1 MRLLYM
7 FAGRGGGEANMR
19 LCELEN
25 KEVINAC
32 DCKKL
37 GYVEDLIIDECNGT
51 IEALIIPKT
60 GRFCCFFSDGEEYV
74 IPYRCIRK
82 IGPDIILV
90 EIHEK
95 K

>member
-1 MRLLYM
+1 
-7 FAGRGGGEANMR
+7 MR

-37 GYVEDLIIDECNGT
+37 GKLCG
-51 IEALIIPKT
+51 
-60 GRFCCFFSDGEEYV
+60 FFSDGAEYI
-74 IPYRCIRK
+74 IPYKCIRK

-90 EIHEK
+90 EIHEEG
-95 K
+95 

>member
-1 MRLLYM
+1 MSRMERLRQRCD
-7 FAGRGGGEANMR
+7 GMR

-37 GYVEDLIIDECNGT
+37 GYVEDLVIDECNGT

-60 GRFCCFFSDGEEYV
+60 GRLCCFFSEGEEYV
-74 IPYRCIRK
+74 IPYHCIRK

>member
-1 MRLLYM
+1 
-7 FAGRGGGEANMR
+7 MR
-19 LCELEN
+19 LCEMEE

-32 DCKKL
+32 DCRRL
-37 GYVEDLIIDECNGT
+37 GFVADLVIEECSGK
-51 IEALIIPKT
+51 IEALIVPK
-60 GRFCCFFSDGEEYV
+60 GGKISGFFGDGAEYV
-74 IPYRCIRK
+74 IPYACVRK